1 MPTKR
6 MFDLA
11 LLVVVLAKPAEGLLK
26 IAARR
31 WTREKSGAVQLVG
44 QMVEV
49 SF

>member
-1 MPTKR
+1 MPNKR
-6 MFDLA
+6 VFDLA
-11 LLVVVLAKPAEGLLK
+11 LLVVVLAKPAEGLIK

-31 WTREKSGAVQLVG
+31 WAKEASGPVQLVG

>member
-31 WTREKSGAVQLVG
+31 WTRETSGPTKLIG
-44 QMVEV
+44 EMVEV